1 MKNRFQM
8 YFFAALLLGMILLAF
23 FIFLPF
29 LVSLAMAAM
38 LTVICYPLY
47 ERIRQWTGN
56 RRGIAALLT
65 VTAAALAFLLP
76 LVILGLLVFREAGTL
91 AEQIRSDDGA
101 GFAHLQ
107 NAIQEYGSRF
117 LPGYSF
123 DINMNEYL
131 RHAANWLAQNL
142 GAIFS
147 GIAQVSLNLFV
158 GLVAFYYLL
167 KDGKELTRTLVM
179 LSPLPD
185 GYDYEILSKLEGA
198 VSSVVKGSLVV
209 ALIQGALAGIGM
221 AIFNLPNPALL
232 GSFAAI
238 AALIPGIGTALVLVP
253 AIAFLLLTG
262 AIGSGVGLL
271 IWGAIAVGL
280 SDNFLRPLLM
290 KRGMQ
295 IHPFLILLSV
305 FGGLSFFGATGF
317 ILGPL
322 AMSLLFALIEIY
334 RLLIDIDQKKLA
346 SPPASS

>member
-1 MKNRFQM
+1 MKNYFQI
-8 YFFAALLLGMILLAF
+8 YFFAVLLLGMILLAF

-29 LVSLAMAAM
+29 LISLAMAAT
-38 LTVICYPLY
+38 LTVVCYPFY
-47 ERIRQWTGN
+47 ERILRWTGN

-65 VTAAALAFLLP
+65 VKTAVLAFLLP
-76 LVILGLLVFREAGTL
+76 LVILGLLVFREAGAL
-91 AEQIRSDDGA
+91 ADQIRNGDGA
-101 GFAHLQ
+101 GLARLQ
-107 NAIQEYGSRF
+107 DVIQEYGSRF
-117 LPGYSF
+117 LPGYSLN
-123 DINMNEYL
+123 INMNEYL
-131 RHAANWLAQNL
+131 RRAANWLAQNL

-147 GIAQVSLNLFV
+147 GIAQVSINIFV

-221 AIFNLPNPALL
+221 AIFNMPNPALL
-232 GSFAAI
+232 GSFTAI
-238 AALIPGIGTALVLVP
+238 AALIPGVGTALVLVP

-271 IWGAIAVGL
+271 IWGMVAVGL

-290 KRGMQ
+290 KRGMR

-305 FGGLSFFGATGF
+305 FGGLSFFGPTGF

-334 RLLIDIDQKKLA
+334 CLLINIDRKKLA
-346 SPPASS
+346 SPPTSS

>member
-1 MKNRFQM
+1 MKNNFQM
-8 YFFAALLLGMILLAF
+8 YFFAALLVGMIVLAF

-29 LVSLAMAAM
+29 LVSLAMAAT
-38 LTVICYPLY
+38 LAVVCHPLY
-47 ERIRQWTGN
+47 ERLRRLTGD
-56 RRGIAALLT
+56 RRGIAAAFTVLL
-65 VTAAALAFLLP
+65 AILAFLLP
-76 LVILGLLVFREAGTL
+76 LAILGVLVFREAGAL
-91 AEQIRSDDGA
+91 AEEIRSDNGA
-101 GFAHLQ
+101 GLARLQ
-107 NAIQEYGSRF
+107 DVVKDYGSRF
-117 LPGYSF
+117 STGYSF
-123 DINMNEYL
+123 NVNINEYL
-131 RHAANWLAQNL
+131 RQAANWLAQNL

-147 GIAQVSLNLFV
+147 GIAQVSLNIFV
-158 GLVAFYYLL
+158 GLVALYYLL

-209 ALIQGALAGIGM
+209 ALVQGALAGIGM
-221 AIFNLPNPALL
+221 ALFNLPNPALL

-253 AIAFLLLTG
+253 AIGFLFLTG
-262 AIGSGVGLL
+262 AIGSGIGLL
-271 IWGAIAVGL
+271 IWGAVAVGL

-334 RLLIDIDQKKLA
+334 RLLVDIDRKKL
-346 SPPASS
+346 PAR